1 MYRAEELVDR
11 RARARCNES
20 MLGRLQ
26 RTTRVDVGFALS
38 FAGMSYL
45 VWALVAGTSRDLVKE
60 VIHNSS
66 GAPLPSLT
74 NAVRIFFVDAGIA
87 IDIAGL
93 AWLVAS
99 LVLVLLSSRQ
109 RVSISWAWLC
119 AICQSMIA
127 AAGST
132 VVGWAAYLP
141 HVRPIRP
148 ADPVLS
154 PWQQVTGLSLPVVM
168 AVAVVV
174 WVTFLVWLLVERAR
188 LDRHGPTLR
197 DGLRTNIY
205 R

>member
-1 MYRAEELVDR
+1 
-11 RARARCNES
+11 

-38 FAGMSYL
+38 FAGIAYL
-45 VWALVAGTSRDLVKE
+45 VWALVAGTSRELVKE
-60 VIHNSS
+60 VMHTCS
-66 GAPLPSLT
+66 GLQLPSLT
-74 NAVRIFFVDAGIA
+74 NAVRIFFVDAGIG

-93 AWLVAS
+93 VWLVAS
-99 LVLVLLSSRQ
+99 LFLVLLSSRQ

-127 AAGST
+127 AVGAAI
-132 VVGWAAYLP
+132 VGWAAYLP
-141 HVRPIRP
+141 HIEPIKP

-154 PWQQVTGLSLPVVM
+154 AWQQVTGLSLPVVM